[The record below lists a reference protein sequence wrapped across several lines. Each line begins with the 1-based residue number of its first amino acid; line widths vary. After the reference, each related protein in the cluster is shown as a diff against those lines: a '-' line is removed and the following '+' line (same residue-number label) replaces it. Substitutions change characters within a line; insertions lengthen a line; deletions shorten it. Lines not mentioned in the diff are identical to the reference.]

1 MRIAPLLLS
10 CCSLLLLAGCV
21 EHETRI
27 LGHAPAAG
35 AEGAVVIGSA
45 RTSIPP
51 GAPGISSDRSPL
63 PRETVV
69 SVWQRDGEGVIARE
83 DLVVR
88 TTLPWWQRFPCDY
101 ASDLL
106 PIDARVTAEHTIA
119 PRPITPRTRSA
130 LDREAAA
137 AGYAHP

>member
-1 MRIAPLLLS
+1 MRVHPFLFFAS
-10 CCSLLLLAGCV
+10 ALLLLAGCV

-27 LGHAPAAG
+27 HSPPPAAG
-35 AEGAVVIGSA
+35 DEGAMVIGNA
-45 RTSIPP
+45 RATIPP
-51 GAPGISSDRSPL
+51 GAQSLSVDRSPL

-69 SVWQRDGEGVIARE
+69 SVWQRDTAGVISRE
-83 DLVVR
+83 DLVVQ

-106 PIDARVTAEHTIA
+106 PIDARVSAEHTLA

>member
-1 MRIAPLLLS
+1 MRLAPLLTLG
-10 CCSLLLLAGCV
+10 CFLLLLAGCV

-27 LGHAPAAG
+27 LGQPPMAG
-35 AEGAVVIGSA
+35 DEGALVIGNTRS
-45 RTSIPP
+45 TIPP
-51 GAPGISSDRSPL
+51 GAPAVSVDRSPL

-69 SVWQRDGEGVIARE
+69 SAWQRNSEGAVSRE
-83 DLVVR
+83 DLVVQ
-88 TTLPWWQRFPCDY
+88 TALPWWQRFPCDY

-106 PIDARVTAEHTIA
+106 PIDARVSAEHTIA